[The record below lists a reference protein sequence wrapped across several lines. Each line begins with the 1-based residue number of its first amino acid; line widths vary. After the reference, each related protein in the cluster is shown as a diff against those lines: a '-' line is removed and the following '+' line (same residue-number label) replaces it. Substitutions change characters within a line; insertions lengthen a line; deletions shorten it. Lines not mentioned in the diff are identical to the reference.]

1 MQKEEI
7 SVIQK
12 ENGDYILICVN
23 TGEQVGSLSASSIPD
38 GDRIKR
44 IEIIKKEQREY
55 SDTKNDIRWGELQTF
70 KPYSNF
76 IKENMVALLYIQEN
90 GKMSKTDWEIYNL
103 LKSNIAIV
111 SNFVKFSSNKY
122 MSISDICNRTGLNSS
137 TIYKSI
143 KKLKLLEIIVEIA
156 EQGKHKIIFNP
167 YVAYKGN
174 TVRKKTLNL
183 FKNTIYKEY

>member
-90 GKMSKTDWEIYNL
+90 GKNVQNRLGNL
-103 LKSNIAIV
+103 
-111 SNFVKFSSNKY
+111 
-122 MSISDICNRTGLNSS
+122 
-137 TIYKSI
+137 
-143 KKLKLLEIIVEIA
+143 
-156 EQGKHKIIFNP
+156 
-167 YVAYKGN
+167 
-174 TVRKKTLNL
+174 
-183 FKNTIYKEY
+183 